1 MSFLSIISSLLGWI
15 YTLLWSLS
23 FYPQAILMHRRKS
36 VAGFS
41 LDFAHLNFIGFL
53 NYSLFNLSFLLS
65 STVQQQYKDRH
76 HGSPN
81 VVRWNDAVFA
91 LHALAL
97 TAFQVGQVWWYPRER
112 GQRISK
118 FARVSMAGIALVVL
132 GAVLLVLPDGGR
144 TKGGEQSPSSKGG
157 GSSFSLQYLDLV
169 NLFSYIKLY
178 ITLVKYLPQV
188 LLNRQRKSTKGF
200 SIEAIL
206 LDFAGGVLS
215 LLQLVIDA
223 GLIQHE
229 WSGVTGDFGKL

>member
-1 MSFLSIISSLLGWI
+1 MSFLSIVSSLLGWI
-15 YTLLWSLS
+15 YTILWSLS
-23 FYPQAILMHRRKS
+23 FYPQAILMYRHKT

-41 LDFAHLNFIGFL
+41 LDFAHLNFLGFL
-53 NYSLFNLSFLLS
+53 CYTLFNLSFLLS
-65 STVQQQYKDRH
+65 ATVQQQYKDRH

-97 TAFQVGQVWWYPRER
+97 TAIQVVQVWWYPRER
-112 GQRISK
+112 GQRISR
-118 FARVSMAGIALVVL
+118 FARLSMLGIAIIVL
-132 GAVLLVLPDGGR
+132 GAVLLVIPDGAR
-144 TKGGEQSPSSKGG
+144 TAKGKGT
-157 GSSFSLQYLDLV
+157 FSLQYLDLV

-200 SIEAIL
+200 SIEAVL

-223 GLIQHE
+223 GLIQHD